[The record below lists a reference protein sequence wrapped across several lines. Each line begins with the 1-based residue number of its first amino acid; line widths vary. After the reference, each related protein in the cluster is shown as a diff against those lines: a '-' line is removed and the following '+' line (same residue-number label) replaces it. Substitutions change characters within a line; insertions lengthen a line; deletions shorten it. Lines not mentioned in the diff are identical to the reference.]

1 MQDGQAQYGDSS
13 DGLFGRWRARLSQAL
28 LRDPAVVL
36 IDRPADALYHLPEP
50 DSLPHGTGEMAN

>member
-1 MQDGQAQYGDSS
+1 MQNGQAQHGEGI

-36 IDRPADALYHLPEP
+36 IDRPADALYRSPEP
-50 DSLPHGTGEMAN
+50 DGLPRSEGEMVN